1 MTHLCYTLEEA
12 AEKLK
17 LSETVLVRLS
27 QYFKVPRTAYEDV
40 GYLSFKGDLAFTE
53 QDLAFFRQAKE
64 RLLSGQSLD
73 EVKSRM
79 REEPGIPAGQGS
91 QGQWREILKDS
102 ATAQPA
108 SASAYG
114 AYRMPEREEVSQP
127 NLMNPSMQQHH
138 PNWAGVE
145 PAPQPQKPDHRSAV
159 QGGIFNPLL
168 GTAQRAAQSDVPN
181 EEAGPIREIQDRKPY
196 EKAAEQSFERYK
208 SIHRAGLGRV
218 FENIMKEVGS
228 SGSRKQKSSGL
239 AGLRGKNGYVSEP
252 LNRPTAAKTDAFL
265 PFMRGLGNLVSAKP
279 DPKGNMGWE
288 QVIHQAVSQPRT
300 LNTQLK
306 SAAALLRERA
316 LEERA
321 INGQPHQ
328 EKRR

>member
-53 QDLAFFRQAKE
+53 QDLEFFRQAKE

-79 REEPGIPAGQGS
+79 REEPVISAGANQWTEIPAGAV
-91 QGQWREILKDS
+91 K
-102 ATAQPA
+102 APPA

-114 AYRMPEREEVSQP
+114 AYRMP
-127 NLMNPSMQQHH
+127 
-138 PNWAGVE
+138 
-145 PAPQPQKPDHRSAV
+145 
-159 QGGIFNPLL
+159 
-168 GTAQRAAQSDVPN
+168 AAQPSPLRQSPVQPAKDPPAWDSIQPSPTYHEGYTAPPEALPLPESSEQDASGGLAGDV
-181 EEAGPIREIQDRKPY
+181 IREIQDRKPY

-208 SIHRAGLGRV
+208 SIHRAGLGKV
-218 FENIMKEVGS
+218 FENMLKEVGS
-228 SGSRKQKSSGL
+228 SGARKRPASAGYSPVRNKSGQATEAVSRTNSNK
-239 AGLRGKNGYVSEP
+239 P
-252 LNRPTAAKTDAFL
+252 DAFL
-265 PFMRGLGNLVSAKP
+265 PFMRGLGNLAMSKSTNKADV
-279 DPKGNMGWE
+279 GWE
-288 QVIHQAVSQPRT
+288 QVIHQAISQPRT

-306 SAAALLRERA
+306 SAAALLRQRA
-316 LEERA
+316 MEANPR
-321 INGQPHQ
+321 Q
-328 EKRR
+328 EQRRP